1 MARENW
7 TSSIGF
13 ILASAGSA
21 IGLGNIWKFPYVAGK
36 NGGGSFVLVYVLC
49 VLLIGLPVMCA
60 EMLIGRHTRRNVINA
75 MGKVELIARQP
86 ALRWGLVG
94 LAVALAGILAGQQ
107 AWGLCGLTVA
117 AALAFGIKGF
127 AVLGWIC
134 TGVAL
139 AILSYYAVVGGWI
152 VDYLWRS
159 ISGGLCLVGES
170 TAEAAKHSE
179 GIFGGYIAN
188 PWRVLV
194 GFVVFMGLTGAVI
207 LGGIRSGIERV
218 SKVLM
223 PLLFVLLVVVIVR
236 SVTLPGAAA
245 GVSFLL
251 RPTMAGFTPQV
262 LLMALGQAFFSL
274 SLGMAI
280 TVTYGSYLHR
290 EHNVLRAAGWVAVL
304 DTLAAL
310 LGGLAIFPA
319 VFAAGLNPSA
329 GPGLIFGA
337 LPATFAAMPLG
348 NFWAAC
354 FFFMLLIAA
363 VTSSASLLE
372 CGATVF
378 IERLRRGHRR
388 GSRRVS
394 VIIGFGLCTLLGLLT
409 VFSTVDWAQ
418 LPALVARGMAWMCG
432 ALMRGSWF
440 DTLDNFASNW
450 VLPFTAL
457 GIALLVGWAW
467 TPRRAA
473 PELLASG
480 EEPKLPRWFLR
491 YGHYELADWAQGRK
505 GFSMVL
511 LAAWG
516 GLIRWVAPVAIVIV
530 FLNSS
535 GLLERP
541 EAPAAEPVAAEVP
554 AEAPAEMPAEMPAE
568 ATP

>member
-21 IGLGNIWKFPYVAGK
+21 IGLGNIWKFPYVAGE

-49 VLLIGLPVMCA
+49 VALIGLPVMCA

-75 MGKVELIARQP
+75 MGKVELIAHDRRT
-86 ALRWGLVG
+86 RWVLC
-94 LAVALAGILAGQQ
+94 ALAGAMTALFVAQG
-107 AWGLCGLTVA
+107 AWALVA
-117 AALAFGIKGF
+117 AGFFAMWSFWKKGF
-127 AVLGWIC
+127 AALGWVC

-152 VDYLWRS
+152 VDYIWRAV
-159 ISGGLCLVGES
+159 SGTLCLTGET
-170 TAEAAKHSE
+170 TAQAAADS
-179 GIFGGYIAN
+179 GAIFGAFITN

-194 GFVVFMGLTGAVI
+194 GFVIFMGLTGAVI
-207 LGGIRSGIERV
+207 LGGIQSGIERV

-223 PLLFVLLVVVIVR
+223 PALLLLLLVVIVR
-236 SVTLPGAAA
+236 SVTLPGAMA

-251 RPTMAGFTPQV
+251 KPTAAGFSPRV

-290 EHNVLRAAGWVAVL
+290 DHNVLRAAGWVAVL

-319 VFAAGLNPSA
+319 VFAAGLSPSG

-337 LPATFAAMPLG
+337 LPATFSAMPLG
-348 NFWAAC
+348 NVWAAC

-388 GSRRVS
+388 GSRRTAVA
-394 VIIGFGLCTLLGLLT
+394 IGFAFCTAFGLLT
-409 VFSTVDWAQ
+409 VFSTANWEM
-418 LPALVARGMAWMCG
+418 LPGLERAVRAGLG
-432 ALMRGSWF
+432 ALAQGSWF

-473 PELLASG
+473 SELLASG
-480 EEPKLPRWFLR
+480 EEPKLPRWFLAF
-491 YGHYELADWAQGRK
+491 GHYALADWAQGRK
-505 GFSMVL
+505 GFPMMLLVL
-511 LAAWG
+511 WG
-516 GLIRWVAPVAIVIV
+516 VLIRWVAPIAIVLV
-530 FLNSS
+530 FLNSTGVLDFTKS
-535 GLLERP
+535 ESAP
-541 EAPAAEPVAAEVP
+541 PAQEASP
-554 AEAPAEMPAEMPAE
+554 
-568 ATP
+568 